1 MAIVYKVF
9 NPSDGS
15 YSSHATISECYGQI
29 IKVAY
34 AFYVSHA
41 HSVPFSIVDQKI
53 DGTQVWRTPDGKD
66 MPSPEEAFKMMHD
79 SFYLEFLEVLGE
91 KHNES

>member
-1 MAIVYKVF
+1 MTIVYKVL

-15 YSSHATISECYGQI
+15 YSSHATMEECYAQI

-34 AFYVSHA
+34 AFYVLHT
-41 HSVPFSIVDQKI
+41 HSIPFSIVDQKI

-66 MPSPEEAFKMMHD
+66 MPSPDDALKMMSD
-79 SFYLEFLEVLGE
+79 AFSPEFQQMLA
-91 KHNES
+91 KYNES

>member
-1 MAIVYKVF
+1 MAIVYKVL

-15 YSSHATISECYGQI
+15 YSSHATMEECYAQI

-66 MPSPEEAFKMMHD
+66 MPSPDEAFKIMSD
-79 SFYLEFLEVLGE
+79 TFSPEFQQILTHYDKL
-91 KHNES
+91 